1 MKELL
6 KASIAAISIL
16 AAGSLAAS
24 AADLPPRMTPMPAT
38 AMVPVYN
45 WTGIYLGINGGYT
58 FGKQDP
64 LSLISNNYSAFEYN
78 ANGWLVGGT
87 FGAQIQSGH
96 VVIGIEGD
104 IDWTNI
110 KGSGSGAVSFLG
122 NPGTATLSSSV
133 SSISTLRTR
142 VGYAQ
147 DNWLLY
153 GTAGVAATKAS
164 ATISQ
169 TVGLLCNTANTPSCT
184 SKSGLHPG
192 LAAGLGA
199 EYGITPNMSAKF
211 EWIWIGAGAGNTLYE
226 NMMRAGLNYRFG
238 G

>member
-1 MKELL
+1 
-6 KASIAAISIL
+6 
-16 AAGSLAAS
+16 
-24 AADLPPRMTPMPAT
+24 
-38 AMVPVYN
+38 MVSVYN

-64 LSLISNNYSAFEYN
+64 LSLISNNYSAFDYN

-96 VVIGIEGD
+96 VVMGIEGD

-110 KGSGSGAVSFLG
+110 KGSGSGAVAFLG
-122 NPGTATLSSSV
+122 NPGTGDPFIERFVHKHVKDAGW
-133 SSISTLRTR
+133 LRIR
-142 VGYAQ
+142 QLAVLRNCRRCR
-147 DNWLLY
+147 DKSLVHRHPNCW
-153 GTAGVAATKAS
+153 
-164 ATISQ
+164 I
-169 TVGLLCNTANTPSCT
+169 GLRRSNTPSCT
-184 SKSGLHPG
+184 SKSSLHPG
-192 LAAGLGA
+192 LAAGLGV

-211 EWIWIGAGAGNTLYE
+211 EWVWIGAGAGNTLYE

>member
-1 MKELL
+1 MRSTRSGCCSCDGPKLVRLGGNEMKELL
-6 KASIAAISIL
+6 KASIAAISIM
-16 AAGSLAAS
+16 AAGSFAAS
-24 AADLPPRMTPMPAT
+24 AADLSPRMTPMPAT

-122 NPGTATLSSSV
+122 NPGTATVSSSV

-153 GTAGVAATKAS
+153 GT
-164 ATISQ
+164 
-169 TVGLLCNTANTPSCT
+169 
-184 SKSGLHPG
+184 
-192 LAAGLGA
+192 
-199 EYGITPNMSAKF
+199 
-211 EWIWIGAGAGNTLYE
+211 
-226 NMMRAGLNYRFG
+226 
-238 G
+238 

>member
-1 MKELL
+1 
-6 KASIAAISIL
+6 
-16 AAGSLAAS
+16 
-24 AADLPPRMTPMPAT
+24 
-38 AMVPVYN
+38 
-45 WTGIYLGINGGYT
+45 
-58 FGKQDP
+58 
-64 LSLISNNYSAFEYN
+64 
-78 ANGWLVGGT
+78 LVGGT

-169 TVGLLCNTANTPSCT
+169 TVGLLCNVANTPSCT

>member
-1 MKELL
+1 M
-6 KASIAAISIL
+6 
-16 AAGSLAAS
+16 
-24 AADLPPRMTPMPAT
+24 RM
-38 AMVPVYN
+38 V
-45 WTGIYLGINGGYT
+45 
-58 FGKQDP
+58 
-64 LSLISNNYSAFEYN
+64 
-78 ANGWLVGGT
+78 GWFGGT

-122 NPGTATLSSSV
+122 NPGTATVSSSV

-142 VGYAQ
+142 VGYAPTIGCSTELPALPRQ
-147 DNWLLY
+147 KPRPLSPKLLDWFAAVLTRPPALQNLAY
-153 GTAGVAATKAS
+153 TRVSPPALGV
-164 ATISQ
+164 
-169 TVGLLCNTANTPSCT
+169 
-184 SKSGLHPG
+184 
-192 LAAGLGA
+192 

-211 EWIWIGAGAGNTLYE
+211 EWVWIGAGAGNTLYE

>member
-1 MKELL
+1 MR
-6 KASIAAISIL
+6 L
-16 AAGSLAAS
+16 ACSRCYQRPCDGERARVRPSVPCGRF
-24 AADLPPRMTPMPAT
+24 LPRSMSP
-38 AMVPVYN
+38 VPVYN

-64 LSLISNNYSAFEYN
+64 LSLISNNYSAFDYN

-142 VGYAQ
+142 VGYASRQ
-147 DNWLLY
+147 LALLRN
-153 GTAGVAATKAS
+153 
-164 ATISQ
+164 
-169 TVGLLCNTANTPSCT
+169 CRRCRD
-184 SKSGLHPG
+184 KSLVHRHP
-192 LAAGLGA
+192 
-199 EYGITPNMSAKF
+199 NC
-211 EWIWIGAGAGNTLYE
+211 WIGL
-226 NMMRAGLNYRFG
+226 RRS
-238 G
+238 

>member
-1 MKELL
+1 MKEFL
-6 KASIAAISIL
+6 KTTVATFCLL

-24 AADLPPRMTPMPAT
+24 AADLPPRPTPLPAT

-64 LSLISNNYSAFEYN
+64 LSLISNNYSAFDYN
-78 ANGWLVGGT
+78 ANGWLAGGT

-110 KGSGSGAVSFLG
+110 NGSGSGAVSFLG

-147 DNWLLY
+147 DNWLFY

-164 ATISQ
+164 STITQ
-169 TVGLLCNTANTPSCT
+169 TVGLVCGGLNTPSCT

-192 LAAGLGA
+192 LAAGLGV

-211 EWIWIGAGAGNTLYE
+211 EWVWIGAGAGNTLYE